1 MQKALGE
8 RRWGPRLG
16 GSWGEGPRDPREVH
30 SVHWYPPGGGGGPKK
45 RHLVLYK
52 LAGFCTAD
60 RRRRRAFFSLH
71 SSPLTF
77 ENLSKM
83 VKIRPKM
90 AIFGPKMPI
99 FGILGPQNCTFF
111 AIFRAGRGDPFFGGD
126 PPWGGS
132 PGVRA
137 EPPLEGARRADGGG
151 VKNLH

>member
-52 LAGFCTAD
+52 LAGFSPAD
-60 RRRRRAFFSLH
+60 REACGAFFRLH
-71 SSPLTF
+71 SSPLGF
-77 ENLSKM
+77 HFLSKM
-83 VKIRPKM
+83 CKNRPKM
-90 AIFGPKMPI
+90 AIFGPKNPI
-99 FGILGPQNCTFF
+99 FRILAPLFSRFF
-111 AIFRAGRGDPFFGGD
+111 AIFRPGRGDPFFGGD
-126 PPWGGS
+126 PPRGGS

-137 EPPLEGARRADGGG
+137 EPPLEGARRADGG
-151 VKNLH
+151 VTKNLL